1 MKNKIIYISIVI
13 SLCLL
18 ACATIGIPNTYGL
31 FYQPLSDILNT
42 GKANATLHVSIAG
55 LATGFSSPLI
65 VKALKKISY
74 RTVMIS
80 GILMLGI
87 SGIIIGNS
95 QSLLLVNCMGI
106 IRGIGLACTSNVI
119 ITMLTGKWFM
129 ARRGT
134 ISGLIMS
141 FSGIMGSLFSPVVSK
156 MLVNYGFRNAYLI
169 CILLMIVLA
178 LPSIFIPLKPED
190 IRMKAYGYD
199 QKDVVAKDSYE
210 GYYDLSFASKAF
222 LLLITTSF
230 LIICVT
236 TLTSYLPSYVE
247 SLKQSAG
254 NGAALLSA
262 SMVGNVLFKFLIG
275 ISIDRKGVFFSFVTF
290 MSISFIGLL
299 LIVTL
304 PHNYPVLLIAGVLY
318 GACYAVNKVA
328 IPLTVRIFFGDEKY
342 GEAYSVLS
350 LCENISRSFIITS
363 IGFIFDHSGSYLI
376 CFFIALAASIA
387 SSAMILYQKNRIE
400 KEN

>member
-1 MKNKIIYISIVI
+1 
-13 SLCLL
+13 
-18 ACATIGIPNTYGL
+18 
-31 FYQPLSDILNT
+31 
-42 GKANATLHVSIAG
+42 
-55 LATGFSSPLI
+55 
-65 VKALKKISY
+65 
-74 RTVMIS
+74 
-80 GILMLGI
+80 
-87 SGIIIGNS
+87 
-95 QSLLLVNCMGI
+95 
-106 IRGIGLACTSNVI
+106 
-119 ITMLTGKWFM
+119 
-129 ARRGT
+129 
-134 ISGLIMS
+134 
-141 FSGIMGSLFSPVVSK
+141 
-156 MLVNYGFRNAYLI
+156 
-169 CILLMIVLA
+169 
-178 LPSIFIPLKPED
+178 
-190 IRMKAYGYD
+190 MKAYGYD

-210 GYYDLSFASKAF
+210 GYYDLSFTSKAF

-328 IPLTVRIFFGDEKY
+328 IPLTVRIFFPCVKTLP
-342 GEAYSVLS
+342 VPLS
-350 LCENISRSFIITS
+350 LHLSDLYSITAVH
-363 IGFIFDHSGSYLI
+363 I
-376 CFFIALAASIA
+376 
-387 SSAMILYQKNRIE
+387 
-400 KEN
+400 